1 MLARHGRETPQEG
14 GAAGGETFCLVAA
27 KVGIAPDDVVT
38 VDQPAHRWQYS
49 VTMNATLRPFQSFRV
64 GERAEYV
71 RTVTESDVVDFA
83 RISGDDNALHLD
95 EAFGARTRFGGRVAH
110 GALSFGFMA
119 ASQTRLI
126 GAGIIWLGAS
136 VKFTAPVRI
145 GDTVVTET
153 EIVEIV
159 ADKQLIRVR
168 CTARGRDGAIVMEGE
183 STVKSLKEVAAAQ
196 R

>member
-1 MLARHGRETPQEG
+1 
-14 GAAGGETFCLVAA
+14 
-27 KVGIAPDDVVT
+27 
-38 VDQPAHRWQYS
+38 
-49 VTMNATLRPFQSFRV
+49 MNATLRPFESFRV
-64 GERAEYV
+64 GDRAEYV
-71 RTVTESDVVDFA
+71 RTVTEADVVEFA
-83 RISGDDNALHLD
+83 RLSGDDNALHLD

-126 GAGIIWLGAS
+126 GAGIIWLEAS
-136 VKFTAPVRI
+136 VRFTAPVRI

-168 CTARGRDGAIVMEGE
+168 CTARGRDGAVVMEGE
-183 STVKSLKEVAAAQ
+183 STVKALREVGAG
-196 R
+196 

>member
-1 MLARHGRETPQEG
+1 
-14 GAAGGETFCLVAA
+14 V
-27 KVGIAPDDVVT
+27 
-38 VDQPAHRWQYS
+38 
-49 VTMNATLRPFQSFRV
+49 NATVRPFESYRV

-71 RTVTESDVVDFA
+71 RTVTEADVVAFA

-95 EAFGARTRFGGRVAH
+95 EAFGRRTRFGGRVAH

-126 GAGIIWLGAS
+126 GTGIVWLDAS
-136 VKFTAPVRI
+136 VRFTAPVGI

-153 EIVEIV
+153 EIVEVV

-168 CTARGRDGAIVMEGE
+168 CTARGRDGAVVMEGE
-183 STVKSLKEVAAAQ
+183 STVKRLKEVPAPLT